1 MFLAQS
7 LSAGPATPFPEE
19 LARMQASAGGD
30 YYYCY
35 CSYCYYYLLN
45 TPFPEKKKKV
55 ICKDALLGDKYASS
69 RGQGFISLVQ
79 RFLEVVQLTR

>member
-1 MFLAQS
+1 MVITITAIAVIIIILIF
-7 LSAGPATPFPEE
+7 
-19 LARMQASAGGD
+19 
-30 YYYCY
+30 
-35 CSYCYYYLLN
+35 LN
-45 TPFPEKKKKV
+45 TPFPEKKKKKKKV